1 MSGAA
6 RRPRRRRA
14 PAPSGRR
21 QLGSGARTVTPLYH
35 QMYLVLRQ
43 RIREGAY
50 PAGEPLPG
58 EHQLAQQFG
67 VSRVTVRRTLDEL
80 EVEGLVERRRG
91 VGTFPALRARE
102 LRDRYN
108 IGGLRAARS
117 GDEARITTLSAG
129 MVRPPA
135 GVAAL
140 FDCGAQPLLRI
151 ERQRAVGA
159 AEPFTLLVTWVHP
172 RHAARLG
179 RRELRSAQTL
189 EALEAAGVEMLRAE
203 QVVTARAAD
212 EATAERL
219 GVPVGAPLLA
229 MTTLF
234 ADREGATVAYLEA
247 LYRPDL
253 YEYRLTMLRNRGGP
267 GQRWRMAE

>member
-1 MSGAA
+1 MSAA
-6 RRPRRRRA
+6 VRRPRRRRA
-14 PAPSGRR
+14 PVPAGRR

-35 QMYLVLRQ
+35 QIYLVLRQ
-43 RIREGAY
+43 RIGEGGYRE
-50 PAGEPLPG
+50 GEPLPG

-67 VSRVTVRRTLDEL
+67 VSRVTVRRTLDAL
-80 EVEGLVERRRG
+80 EIEGLIERRRG
-91 VGTFPALRARE
+91 VGTFPVLRARK

-108 IGGLRAARS
+108 IGGLRTARS
-117 GDEARITTLSAG
+117 GDEARIITLSAG
-129 MVRPPA
+129 MVQPPA

-140 FDCGAQPLLRI
+140 FDCGTQPLLRI

-172 RHAARLG
+172 RHAVRLS
-179 RRELRSAQTL
+179 RRQLRSAQTL
-189 EALEAAGVEMLRAE
+189 EALEEAGVEMVRAE
-203 QVVTARAAD
+203 QVVTACSAD
-212 EATAERL
+212 EAAAARL
-219 GVPVGAPLLA
+219 SVPVGAPLLA

-267 GQRWRMAE
+267 GQRWHMVE